1 VDAVTRMRR
10 VGTTIVLL
18 TGDYSRIAEKL
29 AQKLG
34 VQDFAAEPLHSQRFG
49 IRGVVQLRYLFAQM
63 AVSDLCAH
71 EFAQDV
77 WQSATTKAPRHSGRY
92 PFSSRRNAVPKA
104 VFRAGRPPPAP
115 AI

>member
-1 VDAVTRMRR
+1 MAFDGRLLRALEIDDVLRPEAVEAVTRMRR

-77 WQSATTKAPRHSGRY
+77 LA
-92 PFSSRRNAVPKA
+92 
-104 VFRAGRPPPAP
+104 
-115 AI
+115 